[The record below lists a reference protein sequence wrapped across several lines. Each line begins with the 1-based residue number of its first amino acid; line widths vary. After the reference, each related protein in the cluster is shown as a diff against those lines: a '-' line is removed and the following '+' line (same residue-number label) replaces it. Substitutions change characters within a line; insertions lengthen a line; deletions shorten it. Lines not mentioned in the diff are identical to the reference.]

1 MTSVELIYDADC
13 PNAPVARAQLLRAF
27 AAAKLT
33 PHWREW
39 ERGHSDSPEYV
50 RDYGSPTILVNGRDV
65 ALEAGV
71 ADCCR
76 VYASESG
83 QLERVPPL
91 RRIDS
96 ALRAVPQSL
105 SRQARMNAFAASPAV
120 GLALLPKLTC
130 PACWPAYAAVLS
142 AAGLGFL
149 DYTPYLL
156 PLTTVFLAVTLV
168 ALGYR
173 AKNRRGYLPLL
184 LGLVGSAIVI
194 FGKFVF
200 DSDPT
205 LYAGITLLVVAS
217 VWNSWPSGRNLCP
230 ACEPKG
236 EIS

>member
-39 ERGHSDSPEYV
+39 DRGHSDSPEYV

-65 ALEAGV
+65 APEAGA

-96 ALRAVPQSL
+96 ALRAVPQSV
-105 SRQARMNAFAASPAV
+105 SRQSRRNAFAALPAV

-156 PLTTVFLAVTLV
+156 PLTTVFLAVTLGS
-168 ALGYR
+168 LGYR
-173 AKNRRGYLPLL
+173 AKHRRGYRPLW
-184 LGLVGSAIVI
+184 VGAVASVVVI
-194 FGKFVF
+194 AGKFWF
-200 DSDPT
+200 DSDLA
-205 LYAGITLLVVAS
+205 LYSGIALLVATS
-217 VWNSWPSGRNLCP
+217 LWNSWPARALKHC
-230 ACEPKG
+230 
-236 EIS
+236 